1 MEDFLRFA
9 KGKAANDSLVAD
21 SEHLKAQLG

>member
-1 MEDFLRFA
+1 LRFA